1 MALSNSACQPSDFV
15 STNLTL
21 FVRFLE
27 WVKRIGGVHVVYPSS
42 GGTIYG
48 ESEIQ
53 PTPETVMPDPRSFC
67 GLMKWTAEKY
77 LQMFA
82 SQKSLTYTI
91 ARISN
96 PYGPGQ
102 VLKYG
107 QGLVPEVIVRIRT
120 GKPVNIIG
128 NGDAVRDYIHI
139 SDVCTCLALC
149 GFDERF
155 RNHILNVGTGVG
167 FSVLDVV
174 REIEALM
181 HKSAILEYVPRRLGE
196 IQSSVLDIRL
206 AKQLVGW
213 QPELNFQDGLK
224 TLF

>member
-1 MALSNSACQPSDFV
+1 M
-15 STNLTL
+15 
-21 FVRFLE
+21 
-27 WVKRIGGVHVVYPSS
+27 
-42 GGTIYG
+42 
-48 ESEIQ
+48 
-53 PTPETVMPDPRSFC
+53 
-67 GLMKWTAEKY
+67 
-77 LQMFA
+77 
-82 SQKSLTYTI
+82 
-91 ARISN
+91 
-96 PYGPGQ
+96 
-102 VLKYG
+102 LKYG
-107 QGLVPEVIVRIRT
+107 QGLVPEVIARIRT

-149 GFDERF
+149 GFDERL

-181 HKSAILEYVPRRLGE
+181 HKSAILEYVPQRLGE